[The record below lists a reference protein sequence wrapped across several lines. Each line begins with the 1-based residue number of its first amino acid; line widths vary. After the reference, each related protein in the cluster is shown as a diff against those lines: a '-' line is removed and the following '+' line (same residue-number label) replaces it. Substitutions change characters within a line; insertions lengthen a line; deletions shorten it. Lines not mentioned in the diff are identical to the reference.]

1 AGAAHAVDGWRS
13 GCGAALARGLRRNA
27 VYDVPDLRDHC
38 DGDDMDQEPSHLL
51 AALRQGGAAADAA
64 REMLRAAASAGAAA
78 ALRAR
83 VTDALIAA
91 LLPSDHAVVAWLL
104 GEEIAT
110 LARQGHGA
118 TDALY
123 LLVAACARFG
133 NADDA
138 LLLWR
143 AYTATPETRATVDVE
158 HLARA
163 GVERVR
169 ATLGALAAAGPQRT
183 EAAAALAW
191 FEQGVA
197 SGALDDLAGYF
208 AWSDEQY
215 GLVAGAPV

>member
-1 AGAAHAVDGWRS
+1 
-13 GCGAALARGLRRNA
+13 
-27 VYDVPDLRDHC
+27 
-38 DGDDMDQEPSHLL
+38 MDREPSQLL
-51 AALRQGGAAADAA
+51 AALRQGGAAADVA
-64 REMLRAAASAGAAA
+64 RAALGAGASYAA
-78 ALRAR
+78 DLRAR
-83 VTDALIAA
+83 VTDALIAL
-91 LLPSDHAVVAWLL
+91 LLPTDRAVVRWLL
-104 GEEIAT
+104 GEEIAA

-118 TDALY
+118 TDTLY

-143 AYTATPETRATVDVE
+143 AYAATPETRATLDVE

-169 ATLGALAAAGPQRT
+169 ATLGALAGAGPQRA

-191 FEQGVA
+191 FEEGVA

-215 GLVAGAPV
+215 GLVTGAPV